1 VVDAFYS
8 KHKAHLGWGLAIAV
22 GLALAAFAGMA
33 LYADRT
39 STTASQSAAVGS
51 RARPSFVRLPPR
63 QFGDWILSCIRLL
76 QGSRTECALTFN
88 AVDKSRKH
96 LLLRMSVAQ
105 TAKGPVMI
113 VLTPPA
119 AVSSSGF
126 SFTPDKGTAI
136 DIPYARC
143 LPGYCETAFTLTDA
157 IAASFRTAEGA
168 QVKFVAGKQPV
179 SFRMPMAGFADGY
192 AAWLAQQPTRSAPL
206 QGKSLPAPA
215 GATAIPPPGDRGQK
229 P

>member
-39 STTASQSAAVGS
+39 STSATQSSAPSAAQS
-51 RARPSFVRLPPR
+51 RQRPNFVRLPSR
-63 QFGDWILSCIRLL
+63 HFGDWSLSCIQLL
-76 QGSRTECALTFN
+76 QSGGTECALTFN
-88 AVDKSRKH
+88 AVDKSQKH
-96 LLLRMSVAQ
+96 LLLRMSVAK

-119 AVSSSGF
+119 AGPSAGF
-126 SFTPDKGTAI
+126 SFTPDKGAAI
-136 DIPYARC
+136 AIPYVRC
-143 LPGYCETAFTLTDA
+143 LPGYCETAFALTEP
-157 IAASFRTAEGA
+157 IVTSLKTAQSA
-168 QVKFVAGKQPV
+168 QVKFLAGKQPV

-192 AAWLAQQPTRSAPL
+192 AAWLARTAP
-206 QGKSLPAPA
+206 PPA
-215 GATAIPPPGDRGQK
+215 GAKGQSR
-229 P
+229 PR